1 LSLSE
6 LLRHIEVGER
16 VPSRSVVITMD
27 DGFRDNYTQGLPL
40 FKKYRVPATVF
51 LTTGCLDSGE
61 LPWSQRLGCLFQQT
75 TAETLRHPAAG
86 RRPLPLVTKE
96 DRKTAYRLVKEPMK
110 KMGQVPR
117 EDLLLEFEALLE
129 TRAPKDRMMTWDMAR
144 EMMGAGV
151 EMGGHTVSH
160 SLLAYLD
167 KDEATREL
175 RLSKERLEAELNVKS
190 PPFCFPAGSWTPE
203 LVGLVRE
210 LGYRSVFTSKANL
223 RWNQLKRV
231 DTFSLSRIGLP
242 NSRGLYLQAEIDGG
256 LHNLRQAFRRA
267 WKR

>member
-1 LSLSE
+1 MKETFRTFASYLSVFGGLTVLGRQFGSRDGALILYGHRIAGDCEGYMQGLRPEWLEEQLAYLSRHYQFLSLSKF
-6 LLRHIEVGER
+6 LTHIEVGER

-144 EMMGAGV
+144 EMMGAG
-151 EMGGHTVSH
+151 
-160 SLLAYLD
+160 
-167 KDEATREL
+167 
-175 RLSKERLEAELNVKS
+175 
-190 PPFCFPAGSWTPE
+190 
-203 LVGLVRE
+203 
-210 LGYRSVFTSKANL
+210 
-223 RWNQLKRV
+223 
-231 DTFSLSRIGLP
+231 
-242 NSRGLYLQAEIDGG
+242 
-256 LHNLRQAFRRA
+256 
-267 WKR
+267 